1 MPENKRNGRTQDQ
14 HIQVM
19 SAIRDVIHPNGKWI
33 NLDGRPSKENIVK
46 KWRLFNPTG
55 RKVQC
60 NRDTGMDPKTI
71 RKWWNTSKK
80 VLGVQND

>member
-55 RKVQC
+55 
-60 NRDTGMDPKTI
+60 MDPKTI